1 MKQSETTLKTL
12 ARRYRA
18 VLIKCALINLAA
30 FAVVSP
36 ARALDI
42 SSGTYK
48 DTKIPADTEEP
59 ISDITVSGGT
69 FDNVMIS
76 AENSLTIT
84 GGTFRGTF
92 YDYPTPTPYL
102 SLSGKDVTITDG
114 TFDNGM
120 IYSNN
125 SLKITGG
132 NFTDMT
138 FTSNSPTTEEKKNV
152 GDLAITG
159 GTFRGEFTSGLTS
172 NLNLSGG
179 NFDGVDWWWS
189 GTANDLNIDSNK
201 TVLNLKAGKNFHDL
215 HAGQMNISGD
225 RGISLAKTNLS
236 VGTLSGKA
244 TLNKDT
250 FAGNFKLLHVKH
262 LFGDKILY
270 DEYNAYEFLNA
281 VSPIDASTN
290 FDNAD
295 LVLNG
300 NSLAGIG
307 LFAES
312 ISAADYGKVKD
323 YADADIRFDDCWKD
337 ISAVRNKLTQAEIAD
352 SVGIILSE
360 LKKVDATTKK
370 RDDLPNSVDDPFYS
384 FGFLLPDSETSMP
397 TDLRKLVTDA
407 WDNGESPDWEYLEQK
422 LYEVYNNMNAAL
434 DDWGGNVTV
443 QNSVVTMNGTS
454 GLINDSFKSGN
465 LTVSNST
472 VNVNGNNEVSARTGT
487 VLLDNSTLNIA
498 KNAVLN
504 VGSNDGNVLHFKNG
518 GALNLGGVL
527 NAQADFSE
535 TQINFQHENARIR
548 GTISGTASLNFSD
561 NYSLSALKFADG
573 TVIKNITIAAGKTLD
588 IGAGT
593 LKADSITGGTI
604 SAILT
609 DAAKTSAIIK
619 VDTSASNVT
628 LKLGMSGVSR
638 DVTTLY
644 KITDGTGFS
653 LGDYSTSRYAV
664 SKTYFDPQDA
674 KNIKRLQDWDG
685 GNLYIL
691 RLATASEAVIEDLEK
706 AGEKVSQTQRDASKV
721 LDMEDDLFSKFDKKV
736 RKTVDRVN
744 TLLDEADEK
753 TAKQIL
759 REVAPDV
766 TQSANTAAS
775 NAAKSVINVVQTRF
789 GGFSEH
795 WGGGYRGRTGYGN
808 YSRRYRGRSGGD
820 FESGRVSVWAQGM
833 MNYAKLDKNDG
844 FNAHTG
850 GFAAGLEGNVSDDFK
865 FGAGYA
871 FASTDI
877 GTQRAATDVDTHTYF
892 VYGEYKPYR
901 AYVNAVAGYGH
912 SRYDEKTRLT
922 EMESDYTADAVSAQ
936 MAVGYD
942 FGIFSPE
949 AALRFMNIRQN
960 AYTDALGARLKKSIQ
975 NTWTGVVGAK
985 LSNDYYLNFAPS
997 IGVTPELKVAATY
1010 DFSQDNDDRTV
1021 VLPDLTEYRV
1031 KGDHLDKFGVEVGA
1045 GLAIAFGRGG
1055 ELSLKYE
1062 GRFKKDYADHTGMVN
1077 LKVNF

>member
-18 VLIKCALINLAA
+18 VLLKCALINLAA

-48 DTKIPADTEEP
+48 DEQISDT
-59 ISDITVSGGT
+59 DITVSGGT

-76 AENSLTIT
+76 AGNSLKIT

-92 YDYPTPTPYL
+92 DADTIPYYMV
-102 SLSGKDVTITDG
+102 LSGKDVTIT
-114 TFDNGM
+114 
-120 IYSNN
+120 
-125 SLKITGG
+125 
-132 NFTDMT
+132 
-138 FTSNSPTTEEKKNV
+138 
-152 GDLAITG
+152 G
-159 GTFRGEFTSGLTS
+159 GTFSGSFNAGLVT

-179 NFDGVDWWWS
+179 NFDGLDWWEY
-189 GTANDLNIDSNK
+189 GGAANDLNIDTDR

-215 HAGQMNISGD
+215 HAGQMNISGN
-225 RGISLAKTNLS
+225 RGISLTKTNLS

-244 TLNKDT
+244 TLNKGT
-250 FAGNFKLLHVKH
+250 FAGNFEFPFLKH

-270 DEYNAYEFLNA
+270 GIESVGVGET
-281 VSPIDASTN
+281 VVSTN

-295 LVLNG
+295 LVLNE
-300 NSLAGIG
+300 NSLVGIG

-337 ISAVRNKLTQAEIAD
+337 VSAVRNKLTQAEIAD
-352 SVGIILSE
+352 SVGVILSE

-370 RDDLPNSVDDPFYS
+370 RDDLPNSVDEVFYT
-384 FGFLLPDSETSMP
+384 FGYFLQDSETSMP

-504 VGSNDGNVLHFKNG
+504 VGSNDGNVLHFENG
-518 GALNLGGVL
+518 GRLNLGGVL

-674 KNIKRLQDWDG
+674 KNVGRLQDWDG

-691 RLATASEAVIEDLEK
+691 RLASASEAVIEDLEK
-706 AGEKVSQTQRDASKV
+706 AGEKVSQTQRDASKI
-721 LDMEDDLFSKFDKKV
+721 LDIEEDLFSKFDKKV

-789 GGFSEH
+789 GGFSEYR
-795 WGGGYRGRTGYGN
+795 GGGYGYRRAGYGD

-820 FESGRVSVWAQGM
+820 FEAGRVSVWAQGM
-833 MNYAKLDKNDG
+833 MNYAKLDKIDG

-850 GFAAGLEGNVSDDFK
+850 GFAAGLEGNLSDGFK
-865 FGAGYA
+865 LGAGYA

-877 GTQRAATDVDTHTYF
+877 GTERAATDVDTHTGF
-892 VYGEYKPYR
+892 IYGEYKPHK
-901 AYVNAVAGYGH
+901 AYVNAVVSYGR
-912 SRYDEKTRLT
+912 SEYDEKTRLA
-922 EMESDYTADAVSAQ
+922 EMKSNYTTDAVSAQ
-936 MAVGYD
+936 TAVGYD
-942 FGIFSPE
+942 FGAFSPE
-949 AALRFMNIRQN
+949 AALRFTNIRQN

-985 LSNDYYLNFAPS
+985 LSSDYYLNFAPS

-1010 DFSQDNDDRTV
+1010 DFNQDNDSRTV
-1021 VLPDLTEYRV
+1021 VLPDLTEYRI
-1031 KGDHLDKFGVEVGA
+1031 KGDPLDRFGVEVGA

-1062 GRFKKDYADHTGMVN
+1062 GRFKNDYADHTGMVN

>member
-1 MKQSETTLKTL
+1 MKQSGTTLKTL

-30 FAVVSP
+30 FAVVSS
-36 ARALDI
+36 AQALNI

-48 DTKIPADTEEP
+48 DEQINDTD
-59 ISDITVSGGT
+59 ISISGGA
-69 FDNVMIS
+69 FDNVMMF
-76 AENSLTIT
+76 AQ
-84 GGTFRGTF
+84 
-92 YDYPTPTPYL
+92 
-102 SLSGKDVTITDG
+102 
-114 TFDNGM
+114 
-120 IYSNN
+120 N

-132 NFTDMT
+132 NFTGML
-138 FTSNSPTTEEKKNV
+138 FGAS
-152 GDLAITG
+152 GDGLTITG
-159 GTFRGEFTSGLTS
+159 GTFRGAFNSGLTS
-172 NLNLSGG
+172 NLNLFGG
-179 NFDGVDWWWS
+179 NFDGLDWWEW
-189 GTANDLNIDSNK
+189 GGAVNNLNIDSDK

-215 HAGQMNISGD
+215 HAGQMNIFGD
-225 RGISLAKTNLS
+225 RGISLTKTNVS
-236 VGTLSGKA
+236 VETLSGKA
-244 TLNKDT
+244 TLNKDA
-250 FAGNFKLLHVKH
+250 FAGNFESLHIKH

-270 DEYNAYEFLNA
+270 EEHKAFMFSNAGSA
-281 VSPIDASTN
+281 IDASTN
-290 FDNAD
+290 FDNAN

-307 LFAES
+307 FFAES

-323 YADADIRFDDCWKD
+323 YADSIDRYEDCWKE
-337 ISAVRNKLTQAEIAD
+337 ISAVRNKLTQAEIAE

-370 RDDLPNSVDDPFYS
+370 RDDLPNGVDDTFYY
-384 FGFLLPDSETSMP
+384 FGLLLQDSETGP
-397 TDLRKLVTDA
+397 YTDLKKHVTDA
-407 WDNGESPDWEYLEQK
+407 WDNGESPDWEYLERK
-422 LYEVYNNMNAAL
+422 LYEAYNNMNAAL
-434 DDWGGNVTV
+434 DNWGGNVTV

-472 VNVNGNNEVSARTGT
+472 VAVNGNNEMSAGNGT
-487 VLLDNSTLNIA
+487 VSLDNSTLNIA

-504 VGSNDGNVLHFKNG
+504 VGSNDGDVLHFKNG
-518 GALNLGGVL
+518 GLLNLGGVL
-527 NAQADFSE
+527 NAQVEFSG
-535 TQINFQHENARIR
+535 TQINFQNENARVR
-548 GTISGTASLNFSD
+548 GTISGTASFNFAD
-561 NYSLSALKFADG
+561 NYSLSTLRFADG
-573 TVIKNITIAAGKTLD
+573 AVIKDITIVAGKTLD

-604 SAILT
+604 SALLT

-619 VDTSASNVT
+619 VDTSANNVT

-644 KITDGTGFS
+644 KITDGTGFN

-674 KNIKRLQDWDG
+674 KNIRRLQDWDG
-685 GNLYIL
+685 GDLYIL
-691 RLATASEAVIEDLEK
+691 RLATAAEAVIENLET
-706 AGEKVSQTQRDASKV
+706 AGEKVSQTQRDASKI

-736 RKTVDRVN
+736 KNTVDRVN
-744 TLLDEADEK
+744 LLLDEADKE

-766 TQSANTAAS
+766 TQSANAAAS

-789 GGFSEH
+789 GGFSEY
-795 WGGGYRGRTGYGN
+795 WGYHRGLGTD

-850 GFAAGLEGNVSDDFK
+850 GFAVGLEGNLSDDFK

-871 FASTDI
+871 FTSTDV
-877 GTQRAATDVDTHTYF
+877 GTQRASTDVDTHTYF

-901 AYVNAVAGYGH
+901 AYMNAVAGYGH
-912 SRYDEKTRLT
+912 SRYDEKTLLT
-922 EMESDYTADAVSAQ
+922 EMESNYTADAVSAQ
-936 MAVGYD
+936 IAVGYD
-942 FGIFSPE
+942 FGLFSPE
-949 AALRFMNIRQN
+949 TALRFMNIRQN
-960 AYTDALGARLKKSIQ
+960 AYTDAVGARLKKSIQ

-985 LSNDYYLNFAPS
+985 LSNDYYLNAAPS
-997 IGVTPELKVAATY
+997 IGLTPELKVAVTY
-1010 DFSQDNDDRTV
+1010 DFNQDNDDRTV
-1021 VLPDLTEYRV
+1021 VLPDLSEYRV
-1031 KGDHLDKFGVEVGA
+1031 KGDPLDKFGVEAAA
-1045 GLAIAFGRGG
+1045 GLAVAFGRDS

>member
-1 MKQSETTLKTL
+1 MKQSGTALKTL
-12 ARRYRA
+12 ARRYRT
-18 VLIKCALINLAA
+18 VLLKCALINLAA

-42 SSGTYK
+42 SSGAYK
-48 DTKIPADTEEP
+48 DEQINDT
-59 ISDITVSGGT
+59 DITVSGGT
-69 FDNVMIS
+69 FNNVMIS
-76 AENSLTIT
+76 A
-84 GGTFRGTF
+84 
-92 YDYPTPTPYL
+92 
-102 SLSGKDVTITDG
+102 
-114 TFDNGM
+114 
-120 IYSNN
+120 NN

-132 NFTDMT
+132 NFTDT
-138 FTSNSPTTEEKKNV
+138 VFFAS
-152 GDLAITG
+152 GDGLTITG
-159 GTFRGEFTSGLTS
+159 GAFFGTFNPAGAS

-179 NFDGVDWWWS
+179 NFDGLDWWEW
-189 GTANDLNIDSNK
+189 GGAANNLNIDSDK
-201 TVLNLKAGKNFHDL
+201 TVLNLKAGKNFHNL

-250 FAGNFKLLHVKH
+250 LAGSFKQLYIEHR
-262 LFGDKILY
+262 FGDKILY
-270 DEYNAYEFLNA
+270 EFDA
-281 VSPIDASTN
+281 VDLLPSFPTAGAANTN

-307 LFAES
+307 FFAES

-352 SVGIILSE
+352 SIGVILSE

-370 RDDLPNSVDDPFYS
+370 RDDLPNSVDEVFYTFGLLLQDP
-384 FGFLLPDSETSMP
+384 ETGSY
-397 TDLRKLVTDA
+397 TDLKKHVTDA
-407 WDNGESPDWEYLEQK
+407 WDNGESPDWGYLERK
-422 LYEVYNNMNAAL
+422 LYEAYDNMNAAL
-434 DDWGGNVTV
+434 DNWGGNVTV

-465 LTVSNST
+465 LTVSDSK
-472 VNVNGNNEVSARTGT
+472 VAVNGNNEISARSGT
-487 VLLDNSTLNIA
+487 VSLDNSTLNIA
-498 KNAVLN
+498 KNAVLS

-548 GTISGTASLNFSD
+548 GTISGTASLNFAD
-561 NYSLSALKFADG
+561 NYSLATLKFADG
-573 TVIKNITIAAGKTLD
+573 AVIKDITIAAGKTLD

-593 LKADSITGGTI
+593 LKADTITGGTI
-604 SAILT
+604 SAVLT

-644 KITDGTGFS
+644 KITDGTGFN

-674 KNIKRLQDWDG
+674 KNVKRLQNWDG
-685 GNLYIL
+685 GDLYIL
-691 RLATASEAVIEDLEK
+691 RLATAAEAAIEDLEK
-706 AGEKVSQTQRDASKV
+706 AGEKVSPTQRDASKV
-721 LDMEDDLFSKFDKKV
+721 LDIEDDLFSKFDKKV
-736 RKTVDRVN
+736 KNTVDRVN
-744 TLLDEADEK
+744 LLLDEADEK
-753 TAKQIL
+753 TTKQIL

-766 TQSANTAAS
+766 TQSANAAAS

-789 GGFSEH
+789 GGFSER
-795 WGGGYRGRTGYGN
+795 WGGGWRGGTGYGN

-833 MNYAKLDKNDG
+833 TNYAKLDKSDG

-850 GFAAGLEGNVSDDFK
+850 GFAAGLEGNLSDDFK

-871 FASTDI
+871 FTSTDV
-877 GTQRAATDVDTHTYF
+877 GTQRASTDVDTHTYF

-922 EMESDYTADAVSAQ
+922 EMESNYTADAVSAQ

-942 FGIFSPE
+942 FGAFSPE
-949 AALRFMNIRQN
+949 AALRFTNIRQN

-1010 DFSQDNDDRTV
+1010 DFNQDNDDRTV
-1021 VLPDLTEYRV
+1021 VLPDLSEYRV
-1031 KGDHLDKFGVEVGA
+1031 KGDPLDKFGVEAGA

>member
-1 MKQSETTLKTL
+1 MKQSGTTLKTL

-30 FAVVSP
+30 FAVVSS
-36 ARALDI
+36 AQALNI

-48 DTKIPADTEEP
+48 DEQINDT
-59 ISDITVSGGT
+59 DITISGGT

-76 AENSLTIT
+76 AENSLKIT

-92 YDYPTPTPYL
+92 DTDTIPYYVA
-102 SLSGKDVTITDG
+102 LSGKDVTIT
-114 TFDNGM
+114 
-120 IYSNN
+120 
-125 SLKITGG
+125 
-132 NFTDMT
+132 
-138 FTSNSPTTEEKKNV
+138 
-152 GDLAITG
+152 G
-159 GTFRGEFTSGLTS
+159 GTFTGAFNAGLVT

-179 NFDGVDWWWS
+179 NFDGLDWWEY
-189 GTANDLNIDSNK
+189 GGAANDLNIDSDK

-215 HAGQMNISGD
+215 HAGQMNIAGD
-225 RGISLAKTNLS
+225 RGISLTKTNLS

-244 TLNKDT
+244 TLNKDA
-250 FAGNFKLLHVKH
+250 FAGNFELLHVKH

-270 DEYNAYEFLNA
+270 GIEM
-281 VSPIDASTN
+281 VGVGGTVVSTN
-290 FDNAD
+290 FDGAN

-370 RDDLPNSVDDPFYS
+370 RDDLPNSVDEVFYTFGYFLQDP
-384 FGFLLPDSETSMP
+384 ETGTY
-397 TDLRKLVTDA
+397 TDLKKHVTDA
-407 WDNGESPDWEYLEQK
+407 WDNGETPDWKYLERK
-422 LYEVYNNMNAAL
+422 LYEAYNNMNAAL
-434 DDWGGNVTV
+434 DNWGGNVTV
-443 QNSVVTMNGTS
+443 QNSVVTMNGTA
-454 GLINDSFKSGN
+454 GLINDSLKSGN

-472 VNVNGNNEVSARTGT
+472 VAVNGNNEMSAGSGT
-487 VLLDNSTLNIA
+487 VLLDNSTLGIA

-518 GALNLGGVL
+518 GLLNLGGVL
-527 NAQADFSE
+527 NAHAEFSG
-535 TQINFQHENARIR
+535 TQINFQNENARIR

-561 NYSLSALKFADG
+561 DYSLSTLKFADG
-573 TVIKNITIAAGKTLD
+573 AVIKDVTIAAGKTLD

-593 LKADSITGGTI
+593 LKADTITGGTI
-604 SAILT
+604 SAVLT
-609 DAAKTSAIIK
+609 DAAKTSAVI
-619 VDTSASNVT
+619 TASANNVT

-644 KITDGTGFS
+644 KITEGTGFN
-653 LGDYSTSRYAV
+653 LGDYSTSRYAF
-664 SKTYFDPQDA
+664 SKTYFDPQNARD
-674 KNIKRLQDWDG
+674 IGRLQNWDG
-685 GNLYIL
+685 GDLYVL
-691 RLATASEAVIEDLEK
+691 RLATASEAAIEDLEK
-706 AGEKVSQTQRDASKV
+706 AGETVSQTQRDASKI
-721 LDMEDDLFSKFDKKV
+721 LDIEDEFFAKFDKKI
-736 RKTVDRVN
+736 RNTVDRVN

-759 REVAPDV
+759 REVAPDM
-766 TQSANTAAS
+766 TQSANAVAS

-789 GGFSEH
+789 GGFSEYR
-795 WGGGYRGRTGYGN
+795 GGGYGYRRAGYGD

-820 FESGRVSVWAQGM
+820 FEAGRVSVWAQGM
-833 MNYAKLDKNDG
+833 MNYAKLDKIDG

-850 GFAAGLEGNVSDDFK
+850 GFAAGLEGNLSDGFK
-865 FGAGYA
+865 LGAGYA

-877 GTQRAATDVDTHTYF
+877 ATERALTDVDTHTGF
-892 VYGEYKPYR
+892 VYGEYKPHK
-901 AYVNAVAGYGH
+901 AYVNAVVSYGR
-912 SRYDEKTRLT
+912 SEYDEKTRLA
-922 EMESDYTADAVSAQ
+922 EMKSNYTTDTVSAQ
-936 MAVGYD
+936 TAVGYD
-942 FGIFSPE
+942 FGAFSPE
-949 AALRFMNIRQN
+949 AALRFTNIRQN
-960 AYTDALGARLKKSIQ
+960 AYTDAVGAKLKKSIQ
-975 NTWTGVVGAK
+975 NTWTGVVGAQ
-985 LSNDYYLNFAPS
+985 LSGDYYLNAAPF
-997 IGVTPELKVAATY
+997 IGLTPELKVAATY
-1010 DFSQDNDDRTV
+1010 DFNQDNDDRTV
-1021 VLPDLTEYRV
+1021 VLPDLSEYRV
-1031 KGDHLDKFGVEVGA
+1031 KGDPLDKFGIETGA